1 MSAVERPAHGSDV
14 VRDRGMRPEVAVAPS
29 RMPVAIF
36 IVGALIAAVL
46 LFNALDARRRALTAP
61 PTRPVSSD
69 LLLSPQA
76 APSLFIPPA
85 DETPAY
91 ERVLPRLLRT
101 QAPQAVAPPQTYFP
115 PPSPAP
121 RQQTQPDFQNYAPPI
136 GPTNLLPEPPM
147 RVSSSPVMVFGD
159 GGTAGP
165 RGGDSGSAA
174 DGQGAG
180 RARGNV
186 FDRARAGPLQN
197 PASTVPQGTLI
208 PGVLET
214 ALDSTRA
221 GQARALVS
229 RDVRGFD
236 GTTILIP
243 RGSRL
248 YGDYQADVKP
258 GQNRALIQW
267 TRLVRPDGATIALD
281 SPSADPLG
289 RAGVKGKVDSHFFA
303 RFGGAILQS
312 VLNIG
317 TNVAARSISD
327 GSVIVA
333 LPGSAGA
340 AVGGGLSQD
349 IPPTLKVKP
358 GARVSVFV
366 ARDLDFTA
374 VKGRQ

>member
-1 MSAVERPAHGSDV
+1 MTGIERPAHESDV
-14 VRDRGMRPEVAVAPS
+14 VRDRDVRPEVAERSS
-29 RMPVAIF
+29 RMP
-36 IVGALIAAVL
+36 IVLFGIAALVAALL

-61 PTRPVSSD
+61 PTRPAPSD
-69 LLLSPQA
+69 LILPSQA
-76 APSLFIPPA
+76 PPGLFVPPLDEPPAFQRIPPRFERTMSEPPAELAPS
-85 DETPAY
+85 Y
-91 ERVLPRLLRT
+91 S
-101 QAPQAVAPPQTYFP
+101 P
-115 PPSPAP
+115 PPEPAP
-121 RQQTQPDFQNYAPPI
+121 RQVYEDFQSGSP
-136 GPTNLLPEPPM
+136 PTNLLPEPPP
-147 RVSSSPVMVFGD
+147 RVSNSPVMVFGE
-159 GGTAGP
+159 GASSRSANP
-165 RGGDSGSAA
+165 SPVGGDPAS
-174 DGQGAG
+174 D
-180 RARGNV
+180 RRPVDV

-197 PASTVPQGTLI
+197 PTTTVPQGTLI
-208 PGVLET
+208 PAVLET

-229 RDVRGFD
+229 RNVRGFD
-236 GTTILIP
+236 GKNVLIP

-248 YGDYQADVKP
+248 FGDYQADVQP

-289 RAGVKGKVDSHFFA
+289 RAGVRGSVNSHFFA

-312 VLNIG
+312 ILDIG
-317 TNVAARSISD
+317 TNVASRSISD

-333 LPGSAGA
+333 VPGSARA
-340 AVGGGLSQD
+340 AAGDTLARD

-374 VKGRQ
+374 VENGR

>member
-1 MSAVERPAHGSDV
+1 MTGLERPAHGSDV
-14 VRDRGMRPEVAVAPS
+14 VRDRDVRPEVAAAPS
-29 RMPVAIF
+29 RMSVVLFAI
-36 IVGALIAAVL
+36 GAAIAALL

-61 PTRPVSSD
+61 PTRPAPSD
-69 LLLSPQA
+69 LVLPSQA

-85 DETPAY
+85 SEAPAFQRIQPRFSRA
-91 ERVLPRLLRT
+91 EPAQVSQPLPSYT
-101 QAPQAVAPPQTYFP
+101 P
-115 PPSPAP
+115 PPAQTAP
-121 RQQTQPDFQNYAPPI
+121 REQYQDYGPPT
-136 GPTNLLPEPPM
+136 GPTNLLPEPPL

-159 GGTAGP
+159 
-165 RGGDSGSAA
+165 SSAA
-174 DGQGAG
+174 GSGNTLPSDDGNP
-180 RARGNV
+180 RRTSDV

-197 PASTVPQGTLI
+197 PTTTVPQGTLI
-208 PGVLET
+208 PAVLET

-236 GTTILIP
+236 GKTVLIP

-289 RAGVKGKVDSHFFA
+289 RAGVRGKVNGHFFA

-317 TNVAARSISD
+317 TNVASRSISD

-333 LPGSAGA
+333 LPGSVGA
-340 AVGGGLSQD
+340 STGSSLSQD
-349 IPPTLKVKP
+349 IAPTLKVKP

-374 VKGRQ
+374 VASRR

>member
-1 MSAVERPAHGSDV
+1 MTGLERPSHESDMV
-14 VRDRGMRPEVAVAPS
+14 PGRDMRPEVAAAPS
-29 RMPVAIF
+29 RMPVVLFAI
-36 IVGALIAAVL
+36 GAAIAALL

-61 PTRPVSSD
+61 PTRPAPSELILPS
-69 LLLSPQA
+69 QA
-76 APSLFIPPA
+76 APSLFIPPSS
-85 DETPAY
+85 DLPAFQ
-91 ERVLPRLLRT
+91 RVQPRFSRT
-101 QAPQAVAPPQTYFP
+101 EPAPASQPQPSYTP
-115 PPSPAP
+115 PPAQAAP
-121 RQQTQPDFQNYAPPI
+121 REQYQNYGPPT
-136 GPTNLLPEPPM
+136 GPTNLLPEPPL

-159 GGTAGP
+159 SGAQGQPSGLPNDESGNP
-165 RGGDSGSAA
+165 RRTSDIL
-174 DGQGAG
+174 
-180 RARGNV
+180 
-186 FDRARAGPLQN
+186 DRARAGPLQN
-197 PASTVPQGTLI
+197 PTTTVPQGTLI
-208 PGVLET
+208 PAVLET

-236 GTTILIP
+236 GKSVLIP

-289 RAGVKGKVDSHFFA
+289 RAGVRGKVDGHFFA

-317 TNVAARSISD
+317 TNVASRSISD

-333 LPGSAGA
+333 LPGSVGA
-340 AVGGGLSQD
+340 STGSSLSQD
-349 IPPTLKVKP
+349 IAPTLKVKP

-374 VKGRQ
+374 VASRR

>member
-1 MSAVERPAHGSDV
+1 MTGLERPAHGSDV
-14 VRDRGMRPEVAVAPS
+14 VRDRDVRPEVAGAPS
-29 RMPVAIF
+29 RMPVVLFVI
-36 IVGALIAAVL
+36 GALIAAVL

-61 PTRPVSSD
+61 PTRPASSE
-69 LLLSPQA
+69 LVLPSQA

-85 DETPAY
+85 SEAPAFQ
-91 ERVLPRLLRT
+91 RVQPSFSRADL
-101 QAPQAVAPPQTYFP
+101 APISQPQ
-115 PPSPAP
+115 PS
-121 RQQTQPDFQNYAPPI
+121 YAPPPTQAAPREQYQDY
-136 GPTNLLPEPPM
+136 GPPTGPINLLPEPPL

-159 GGTAGP
+159 SSAQGQPGGLSNGGNDNP
-165 RGGDSGSAA
+165 RQASD
-174 DGQGAG
+174 
-180 RARGNV
+180 V

-197 PASTVPQGTLI
+197 PTTTVPQGTLI
-208 PGVLET
+208 PAVLET
-214 ALDSTRA
+214 ALDSTRQ

-236 GTTILIP
+236 GKSVLIP

-289 RAGVKGKVDSHFFA
+289 RAGVRGKVDGHFFA

-317 TNVAARSISD
+317 TNVASRSISD

-333 LPGSAGA
+333 LPGSVGATAGSS
-340 AVGGGLSQD
+340 LSQD
-349 IPPTLKVKP
+349 IAPTLKVKP

-374 VKGRQ
+374 VANRR